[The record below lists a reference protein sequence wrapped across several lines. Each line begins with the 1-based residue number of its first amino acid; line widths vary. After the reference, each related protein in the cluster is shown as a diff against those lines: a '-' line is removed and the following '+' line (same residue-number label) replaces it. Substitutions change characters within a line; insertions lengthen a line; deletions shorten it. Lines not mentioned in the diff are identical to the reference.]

1 MRGARV
7 RGVVLA
13 AVSLVTALAALPR
26 AARAQ
31 DFADE
36 AAIVEGEGNAY
47 KTPQR
52 FAYELTFGPYKPDID
67 GEFNGVRT
75 PYADY
80 FGNGQH
86 LLIRTE
92 LDYQILHRYG
102 SLGVGIGLGYF
113 SVTGTAPVANGTGLP
128 SGDQSQLKVVP
139 LSLSAVYRFDYLL
152 ETHNIPLVPF
162 GKLGLDWAY
171 WQITDGNGNIADDGN
186 GGRGRGGTFG
196 WHAAAGVALML
207 DFIDPDAARD
217 FDQDLGVNHTGLTFE
232 YYHSDISGLGQ
243 SGRLHVGDNNWTLGL
258 VLEF

>member
-1 MRGARV
+1 VTGARV
-7 RGVVLA
+7 RGALA
-13 AVSLVTALAALPR
+13 AVGLFAALAALPR

-31 DFADE
+31 EFADE
-36 AAIVEGEGNAY
+36 AAIVEGEGTAY

-52 FAYELTFGPYKPDID
+52 FAYELTFGPYKPDVD
-67 GEFNGVRT
+67 GEFNGVRS

-80 FGNGQH
+80 FGSGQH
-86 LLIRTE
+86 LLMRTE
-92 LDYQILHRYG
+92 LDYQFLHRFG
-102 SLGVGIGLGYF
+102 SLGAGIGLGYF
-113 SVTGTAPVANGTGLP
+113 SVTGTAPMADGTGRP

-152 ETHNIPLVPF
+152 ETRNIPLVPF

-186 GGRGRGGTFG
+186 GGHARGGTWG

-207 DFIDPDAARD
+207 DFVDPDAARD
-217 FDQDLGVNHTGLTFE
+217 FDEDLGVNHTGLTFE

-243 SGRLHVGDNNWTLGL
+243 SGRMHVGDDNWTLGL